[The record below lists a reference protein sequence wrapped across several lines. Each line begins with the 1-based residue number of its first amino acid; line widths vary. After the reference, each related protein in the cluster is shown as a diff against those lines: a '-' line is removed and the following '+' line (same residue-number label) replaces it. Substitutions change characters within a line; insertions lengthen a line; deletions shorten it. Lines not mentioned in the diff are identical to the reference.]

1 MRDMLTWLGI
11 TFCITQSATFSSL
24 NLAVFSLSRLRL
36 ETAVELGD
44 ASFHTTPNSLPRRG
58 AAVKRDL

>member
-1 MRDMLTWLGI
+1 MCDMLTWLGI
-11 TFCITQSATFSSL
+11 TFCITQSATFSGL

-36 ETAVELGD
+36 ETAVESGD
-44 ASFHTTPNSLPRRG
+44 VSFRTTPNSSRRRG